1 MKTMTFTAVL
11 AVLVAIPLILKKK
24 RPQLVPLESGT
35 DGGTMTDEARRYAI
49 DDFLT

>member
-1 MKTMTFTAVL
+1 MKTMTLTAVL

-24 RPQLVPLESGT
+24 RHQLALLESDT
-35 DGGTMTDEARRYAI
+35 DGETVADEARRYSI